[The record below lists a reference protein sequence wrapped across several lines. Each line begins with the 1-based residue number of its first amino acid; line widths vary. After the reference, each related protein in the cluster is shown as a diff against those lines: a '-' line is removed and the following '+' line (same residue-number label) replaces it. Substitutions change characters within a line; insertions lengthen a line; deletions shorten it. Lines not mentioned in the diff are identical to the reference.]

1 MTWDP
6 AQYLSFGGHRIRP
19 AIDLLSAVPMEAP
32 KTILD
37 LGCGTGNITEFMQAR
52 WPEAKI
58 VGLDN
63 SADMLAKAQD
73 AHPDITWIEAEIGN
87 WSPEAPFDLVYS
99 NAVLHWVPDHGAL
112 FPDILKWVTPNGYVA
127 IQMPRNFEARSHTTV
142 YETIR
147 NGDWCTRLEPMIRDE
162 PTSPPTFYYDLL
174 KPLAQSLDLW
184 ETEYQQILE
193 GENPVPEY
201 VKGTWL
207 KPFLDALKEPEK
219 SAFEADY
226 KKNVLL
232 HYPPQSDGKTLF
244 PFRRL
249 FIVAQV

>member
-6 AQYLSFGGHRIRP
+6 AQYLTFGGHRIRP
-19 AIDLLSAVPMEAP
+19 AIDLLAAIPMEGPAS
-32 KTILD
+32 ILD
-37 LGCGTGNITEFMQAR
+37 LGCGTGNMTGFMQGR
-52 WPEAKI
+52 WPDAEI
-58 VGLDN
+58 TGLDN
-63 SADMLAKAQD
+63 SPDMLAKARE
-73 AHPDITWIEAEIGN
+73 AHPDMTWIEADVEA
-87 WSPEAPFDLVYS
+87 WQPEAPYDIVYS
-99 NAVLHWVPDHGAL
+99 NAVLHWVPGHGAL
-112 FPDILKWVTPNGYVA
+112 FPNLLKWVKPGGYLA
-127 IQMPRNFEARSHTTV
+127 IQMPRNFTARSHTTV

-147 NGDWCTRLEPMIRDE
+147 GGAWRSRLEPMIRDE
-162 PTSPPTFYYDLL
+162 PTSPPNFYYDLL
-174 KPLAQSLDLW
+174 TPLVQSLDLW

-207 KPFLDALKEPEK
+207 KPFIDALEEPEK
-219 SAFEADY
+219 SEFEAEY
-226 KKNVLL
+226 KKGVLV

>member
-6 AQYLSFGGHRIRP
+6 AQYLTFGGHRIRP

-127 IQMPRNFEARSHTTV
+127 IQMPRNFQARSHTTV

-147 NGDWCTRLEPMIRDE
+147 NGDWRTRLEPMIRDE

-207 KPFLDALKEPEK
+207 KPFLDALEEPEK

-226 KKNVLL
+226 KKNVL
-232 HYPPQSDGKTLF
+232 
-244 PFRRL
+244 
-249 FIVAQV
+249 